1 MQQLVRWCVVAMAG
15 LGVACGEVKNNNDAG
30 PGDAEIDA
38 MLGPVKATVLTT
50 IGDGLPDPTAK
61 LLFLDPDGN
70 VVSDTAVDA
79 MGHAQ
84 AMLPRGGTVSA
95 IRIITD
101 TAATLSAS
109 ITTISAVKPGDDL
122 TFGVKASATI
132 TNQGGQTTMT
142 ATFPLATGATS
153 YQFYTPCGFAG
164 SSTASPVT
172 LSFRDSCHGATFDLL
187 GIAFGPTT
195 PLFLRLSNVNYQ
207 SNGSFNIPAG
217 FGTMANYTVNLS
229 NIPDVVSS
237 LSVSRNT
244 MIENLPVYGQGI
256 GAGDPPA
263 GTLAVLVPYPQGVG
277 PRSELSISMLRP
289 DAQHNE
295 RHEVHTATLGTSAN
309 VDLGKQQLPWF
320 SNITQTLTGGTWTM
334 VAPGDAPDGM
344 MTRWSGRWTSGAR
357 SVFLTWFV
365 VQPADMAGAT
375 LPKLPVLYSNLD
387 PGQQTVAVT
396 PTSMIFYMADYDNL
410 TSYDELRQMP
420 ETLLLPSIGSMGAF
434 VGMPFQR
441 RLISFSV
448 AFVPKP

>member
-1 MQQLVRWCVVAMAG
+1 MKQLVRWCVVAMAG
-15 LGVACGEVKNNNDAG
+15 HVVGCGEVKNNNDAG
-30 PGDAEIDA
+30 PGDAAIDA

-50 IGDGLPDPTAK
+50 VGDGAPDATAK
-61 LLFLDPDGN
+61 LLFLDPEGN

-84 AMLPRGGTVSA
+84 AMLPRGGSVSA
-95 IRIITD
+95 IRTTTD
-101 TAATLSAS
+101 TATSLVAS

-122 TFGVKASATI
+122 TFGLKQSATI

-142 ATFPLATGATS
+142 ASFPLATGATS

-187 GIAFGPTT
+187 GVAFGGTST
-195 PLFLRLSNVNYQ
+195 LFLKLNSVNYQ
-207 SNGSFNIPAG
+207 SGGSFNIPAG
-217 FGTMANYTVNLS
+217 FGSMANYTVNLS

-237 LSVSRNT
+237 LSLVRNT
-244 MIENLPVYGQGI
+244 MIENLPVFGQSVGV
-256 GAGDPPA
+256 GDPPA
-263 GTLAVLVPYPQGVG
+263 GSLAVMVPYMQGVG
-277 PRSELSISMLRP
+277 TRSELSISMVRP
-289 DAQHNE
+289 DAQHSQ
-295 RHEVHTATLGTSAN
+295 RHEVHTATLSASAA

-320 SNITQTLTGGTWTM
+320 TGITQTLTGGTWTM
-334 VAPGDAPDGM
+334 VAPGDVPDGM

-357 SVFLTWFV
+357 TVSLTWLV
-365 VQPADMAGAT
+365 AQPADMAGAT

-396 PTSMIFYMADYDNL
+396 PSVMTFYMVDYDNL
-410 TSYDELRQMP
+410 AGYDEFRQMP
-420 ETLLLPSIGSMGAF
+420 ETLLIPPIGGMGAF

-441 RLISFSV
+441 RLIAISV
-448 AFVPKP
+448 GFIPGP